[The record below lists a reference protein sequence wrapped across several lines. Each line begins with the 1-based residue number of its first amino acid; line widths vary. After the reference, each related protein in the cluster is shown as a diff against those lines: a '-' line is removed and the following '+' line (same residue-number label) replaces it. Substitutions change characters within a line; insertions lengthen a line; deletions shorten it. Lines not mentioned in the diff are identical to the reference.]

1 MGLNINNDAALKL
14 AQELAVE
21 TGESLTE
28 AVIIA
33 LRERLTAVRLSRP
46 PSAIALEVKR
56 IQDFVASLPDVSA
69 SSPEELLGYDEF
81 GLPR

>member
-33 LRERLTAVRLSRP
+33 LRERLTAVRLSRHP
-46 PSAIALEVKR
+46 GVMKEEVKR
-56 IQDFVASLPDVSA
+56 IQDFVAALPDASA
-69 SSPEELLGYDEF
+69 RSPEELLDYDEF